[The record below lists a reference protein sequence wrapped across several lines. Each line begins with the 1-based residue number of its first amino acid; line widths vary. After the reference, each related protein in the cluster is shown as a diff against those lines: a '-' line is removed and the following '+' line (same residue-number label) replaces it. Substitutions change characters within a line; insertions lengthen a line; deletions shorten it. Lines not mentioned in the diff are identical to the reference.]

1 MQRFFAQSGRVEATW
16 ALGGFYS
23 TLSNHSNHI
32 HVNYIMASA
41 ESSFLLVGGADE
53 EVRGEAEPTGTFS
66 WRLQHVLGF
75 LTGGTTFI
83 AGTALLY
90 PVQQTVLLA
99 SLSAALYT
107 LGSLG
112 FLFVDVQEFFS
123 YTSPILLRGNI
134 LLSATGSLLYVLG
147 SIGFFPIVFN
157 ASEVLGVWGFIL
169 GSLLIGVSQLF
180 KLVRIGWRESGGFHP
195 VHLVESKDSVSACGV
210 EGGAC
215 LGAWFFF
222 AGTLLLLLSPGAF
235 GSVLLLW
242 SLGSVSFTMGGACLA
257 FRHFYLGIT

>member
-1 MQRFFAQSGRVEATW
+1 
-16 ALGGFYS
+16 
-23 TLSNHSNHI
+23 
-32 HVNYIMASA
+32 MAAA
-41 ESSFLLVGGADE
+41 ESSHLLLVGFDE
-53 EVRGEAEPTGTFS
+53 VPPQALPTTTLC

-90 PVQQTVLLA
+90 PVQQTALLA

-123 YTSPILLRGNI
+123 FTSPTLLRGNI

-147 SIGFFPIVFN
+147 SIGFFPVVFN

-180 KLVRIGWRESGGFHP
+180 KLVRIGWRESGFHP

-242 SLGSVSFTMGGACLA
+242 SLGSVFFTLGGACLA
-257 FRHFYLGIT
+257 LRHFYLGIT